1 MTRFQTT
8 SVRQWILLS
17 VALGVVIVGAGF
29 YYSQTFSSAADLA
42 EGGEENTDASPADA
56 IRVDVVKPKLGEM
69 DRITVQIG
77 TVQSYEVV
85 NLFSRVP
92 GFLASQKVDI
102 GDRVTKGQV
111 LAVIDVPELETEL
124 ERRAAGIEQAEA
136 RVKQMEARIRSAQA
150 DSKAVKATKRQAVA
164 TFRRAGAMLR
174 LRESQYD
181 RMKKLFAKD
190 SIAEKLVDEK
200 HEARDAAAEV
210 ESAAEAAIE
219 TTEAQIEASEAKIHA
234 VEADLVEAKAEVRL
248 AEAELAKAK
257 AVVGF
262 ATIRAPEGFD
272 GVVTQRNFFVKDF
285 IRAADSGVSV
295 PLLRVERTDKV
306 RVVVQI
312 PDRDSPYANVGDPA
326 TVEIDALP
334 GEQFKGA
341 ISRIA
346 DSEDTQTRLM
356 RVEIDLPNPD
366 GRIHQGMFGRTTI
379 ILEHVKT
386 PSILSSC
393 LVGKTTEGKGSV
405 YVVRDGHVH
414 LTPVVIGQDNGVRV
428 GILLG
433 LTGKEQVVRRPPSTL
448 SDGAA
453 VIVSQPAAAQ
463 PASH

>member
-1 MTRFQTT
+1 
-8 SVRQWILLS
+8 
-17 VALGVVIVGAGF
+17 
-29 YYSQTFSSAADLA
+29 
-42 EGGEENTDASPADA
+42 
-56 IRVDVVKPKLGEM
+56 
-69 DRITVQIG
+69 
-77 TVQSYEVV
+77 
-85 NLFSRVP
+85 
-92 GFLASQKVDI
+92 
-102 GDRVTKGQV
+102 
-111 LAVIDVPELETEL
+111 
-124 ERRAAGIEQAEA
+124 
-136 RVKQMEARIRSAQA
+136 
-150 DSKAVKATKRQAVA
+150 
-164 TFRRAGAMLR
+164 MLR

-181 RMKKLFAKD
+181 RMKKLFATD

-219 TTEAQIEASEAKIHA
+219 TTEAQIEASVAKIHT
-234 VEADLVEAKAEVRL
+234 VEADLIEAKAEVRL
-248 AEAELAKAK
+248 AEAELSKAK
-257 AVVGF
+257 ALVGF
-262 ATIRAPEGFD
+262 ATIRAPFD
-272 GVVTQRNFFVKDF
+272 GVVTQRNLFVKDF
-285 IRAADSGVSV
+285 VRAADSGVSV

-334 GEQFKGA
+334 GERFSGA

-346 DSEDTQTRLM
+346 DSEDQQTRLM
-356 RVEIDLPNPD
+356 RVEIDLSNPK

-379 ILEHVKT
+379 LLDRIKT

-393 LVGKTTEGKGSV
+393 LVGKTHDGKGSV